1 MSLKNLPIVIG
12 FAVITSVQ
20 FAVGMYMMS
29 LTAREGGEA
38 ELFVKNFVLIQR
50 ATGAIAIALLVAQA
64 PPPIPDALHLC
75 LFSRHRDLEV
85 ASISISLFFGTRELF
100 SI

>member
-38 ELFVKNFVLIQR
+38 ELLYQESCSHSKGQP
-50 ATGAIAIALLVAQA
+50 A
-64 PPPIPDALHLC
+64 PLRLRF
-75 LFSRHRDLEV
+75 L
-85 ASISISLFFGTRELF
+85 
-100 SI
+100 

>member
-38 ELFVKNFVLIQR
+38 ELFCQ
-50 ATGAIAIALLVAQA
+50 
-64 PPPIPDALHLC
+64 
-75 LFSRHRDLEV
+75 
-85 ASISISLFFGTRELF
+85 
-100 SI
+100 